1 MYMFRT
7 IGGLVQQTLHISFAS
22 FLKLQFGLGNTLA
35 AYLHNSPKKF
45 VSIVK
50 KSDRVT
56 EGS

>member
-1 MYMFRT
+1 MFRT